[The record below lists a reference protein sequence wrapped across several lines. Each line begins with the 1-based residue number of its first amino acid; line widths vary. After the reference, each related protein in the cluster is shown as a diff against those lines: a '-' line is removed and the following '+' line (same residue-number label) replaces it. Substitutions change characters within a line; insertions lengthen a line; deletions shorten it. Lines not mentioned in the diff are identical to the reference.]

1 MSRFRSTAVLIAL
14 GLIWGSTFPL
24 TKIAVSTGYEPLGL
38 IFWQLVF
45 VAAAL
50 SVISIARRVG
60 PILSRRTSYYFLAIA
75 LLGTIFPNTASYT
88 AAVHL
93 PAGVLGIVIA
103 SVPMFTLGIAL
114 SLRIERPQLL
124 RSVGV
129 LLGVGAVILLIAPET
144 SLPEP
149 DKAVF
154 VLVALVA
161 PLCYGAEGNYIA
173 TRAPPNVDP
182 VVTLLGASVIGIAIS
197 GPLAVSTGS
206 WVDLFKPWDSPEW
219 ALLISSLCHV
229 VAYTGYIWLVG
240 ITGAVFA
247 SQVSYVVTVAAVL
260 LSSLILGETYSSWVW
275 SALGL
280 MVVGLALVQPR
291 GAKQPAPD
299 VMS

>member
-1 MSRFRSTAVLIAL
+1 MSHFRSTAVLIAL
-14 GLIWGSTFPL
+14 GLIWGVSFPL
-24 TKIAVSTGYEPLGL
+24 TKIAVSTGHKPLGL

-50 SVISIARRVG
+50 SLITIARRVH
-60 PILSRRTSYYFLAIA
+60 PIPSRRSLHYFLAIA
-75 LLGTIFPNTASYT
+75 LLGTIFPNTVSYT
-88 AAVHL
+88 VAVHL

-103 SVPMFTLGIAL
+103 SVPMFSLGIAL
-114 SLRIERPQLL
+114 GLRTERPELL
-124 RSVGV
+124 RSIGV

-154 VLVALVA
+154 VLLALAA
-161 PLCYGAEGNYIA
+161 PFCYGAEGIYIA
-173 TRAPPNVDP
+173 TRAPPNMDP
-182 VVTLLGASVIGIAIS
+182 VVTLLGASVIGIVIS

-206 WVDLFKPWDSPEW
+206 WVDLFKPWGSAEW
-219 ALLISSLCHV
+219 ALLTSSLSHV

-247 SQVSYVVTVAAVL
+247 SQVAYVVTVAAVL
-260 LSSLILGETYSSWVW
+260 MSSLILGETYSNWVW

-291 GAKQPAPD
+291 GEKHP
-299 VMS
+299 